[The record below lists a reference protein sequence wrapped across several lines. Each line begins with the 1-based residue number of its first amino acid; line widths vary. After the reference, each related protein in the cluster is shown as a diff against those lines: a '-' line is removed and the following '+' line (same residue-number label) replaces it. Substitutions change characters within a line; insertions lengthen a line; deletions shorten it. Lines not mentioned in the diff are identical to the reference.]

1 METRTL
7 KIALVPEGKPIFDES
22 VTTIEIQDDAAGEY
36 VEIQQ
41 INDDA
46 KQGTIKIDPE
56 EWPALRDAIQRM
68 LDECRI

>member
-36 VEIQQ
+36 VEIQR
-41 INDDA
+41 INDDVKPGA
-46 KQGTIKIDPE
+46 IKIGPE